1 MAYREEFDDRHEPPH
16 TRPES
21 ELKEGERRLVA
32 VLFSDMKGFT
42 SLSERADPEEV
53 DALMNQ
59 VFGRFEAIVRKHGGS
74 VEKYI
79 GDAMVAVFGY
89 PELHEDDAARAIDSA
104 LEFNALVRRGWAGL
118 PPGLSFR
125 SGVHAGL
132 VTTGRRGDYDVV
144 TGHTMAVAARLQ
156 SAAQP
161 GGVLVSQAVREA
173 CERHFDF
180 SAPAELSVKG
190 KEEAVLAYQALSRRK
205 ALFSYAGPFV
215 DRKEPLEF
223 LTGEYLKHM
232 RGRPRG
238 VYVVGDGGIGK
249 TRLVAEFWSRL
260 RAFPEFNAGF
270 VAVNPSSFGSAE
282 YASVLHAAAD
292 FMDLRSDAGYDEYR
306 AAAERLGLGEQY
318 LADAYGLW
326 KPEGRPAA
334 ESRFVAAVSALYDAV
349 FSSGGGLYPELVVVD
364 NARLMDEKSLEFFRG
379 YLASAEHKPFVV
391 LCDRAPDPRASRVF
405 GADERLVLEP
415 LGETDAAEL
424 ARALVNLD
432 GAALDDEAI
441 ALIVERSQGYPLFI
455 EEYVKLARTSRDPSA
470 VPDSVQTTI
479 LAALDRLE
487 AEERS
492 LAQKLSVFRVP
503 FSAAFAQ
510 AVHERTRGGERR
522 DEEDEG
528 GQGSRSDAA
537 EALLRRLA
545 AERVLVPAGDG
556 LWAFKHAI
564 VRDAIYASL
573 LHHNRR
579 VLHGVAAELIRPQ
592 GRAADVFYH
601 LCAAEDWAA
610 ARSFLVKE
618 RPQLPLESAAL
629 VQTLIEH
636 CPEERSA
643 ELIELHFIK
652 YATHFNNHHYEG
664 LREIIQDMYA
674 LALKARNRFYLAR
687 CYHLFLTSYYMSLD
701 YRTAVIYGRKALDSY
716 AGGARDAKGLG
727 DAYRLTNARG
737 ASNARYF
744 LALSY
749 LGLDDFQAAREVLAG
764 IDRSHEPGAMTYAE
778 GMAIYARLAGEHA
791 EAARVNVI
799 LMEGA
804 RQRGDEDEVCK
815 RQAVAMADALKDFSF
830 DAAAYIDNPDRLYCG
845 LEPELAVGYY
855 AALGVA
861 YGLEGKAEAAA
872 KAFDS
877 SLYYKTQ
884 ARSDVE
890 RAQCGAQLAW
900 AMLLAGRDREARAVA
915 LEALA
920 AANRCRHHAAAFS
933 LGLILAELALR
944 DGERTRAQAARE
956 LEFFL
961 RDAAVMVEAPVYR
974 DRATMARFWFLAW
987 LHLES
992 CEEAPDDEAEELLCW
1007 DERDEYLE
1015 RAQRLLREELA
1026 ALPDDRC
1033 RELCLSLSVFGRIME
1048 GE

>member
-16 TRPES
+16 TRPS
-21 ELKEGERRLVA
+21 AELKEGERRLVA

-144 TGHTMAVAARLQ
+144 TGHTMAIAARLQ
-156 SAAQP
+156 SAAQA
-161 GGVLVSQAVREA
+161 GGVLVSHAVRES
-173 CERHFDF
+173 CERQFAF
-180 SAPAELSVKG
+180 SAPQELSVKG
-190 KEEAVLAYQALSRRK
+190 KDESVLAYQALARRK
-205 ALFSYAGPFV
+205 ALFQYSTPFV
-215 DRKEPLEF
+215 DRREPLEL

-270 VAVNPSSFGSAE
+270 IAVNPSSFGSAE
-282 YASVLHAAAD
+282 YASVMHAAAD
-292 FMDLRSDAGYDEYR
+292 FMDLRSDAGYEDFM
-306 AAAERLGLGEQY
+306 AAAERLGLEEQC

-326 KPEGRPAA
+326 KPEARPAA
-334 ESRFVAAVSALYDAV
+334 ESRFVAALSALFDGI
-349 FSSGGGLYPELVVVD
+349 FSSGGGLYPDLVVVD
-364 NARLMDEKSLEFFRG
+364 NARFMDEKSLEFFRG
-379 YLASAEHKPFVV
+379 YLASAERKPFVV
-391 LCDRAPDPRASRVF
+391 LCDRAPDPRASRIF

-415 LGETDAAEL
+415 LSQADAEEL
-424 ARALVNLD
+424 ARALVALD
-432 GAALDDEAI
+432 GAALDDEAV
-441 ALIVERSQGYPLFI
+441 ALIVERSQGFPLFI
-455 EEYVKLARTSRDPSA
+455 EEYVKLARTSRDPAA

-503 FSAAFAQ
+503 FPTAFAQ
-510 AVHERTRGGERR
+510 AVHERTRGGERGA
-522 DEEDEG
+522 ELDEG
-528 GQGSRSDAA
+528 DDGRVGAA
-537 EALLRRLA
+537 DSLIRRLA
-545 AERVLVPAGDG
+545 AERILVPAGDG

-601 LCAAEDWAA
+601 LCAAEDWGA

-618 RPQLPLESAAL
+618 RPPLPLESAAL

-636 CPEERSA
+636 CPEDRSA

-716 AGGARDAKGLG
+716 AGGARDAGGLG

-737 ASNARYF
+737 AANARYF

-749 LGLDDFQAAREVLAG
+749 LGLCEFEAAREVLAG
-764 IDRSHEPGAMTYAE
+764 IDRSHEPGALSYAE
-778 GMAIYARLAGEHA
+778 GMAVYARMAGEHA

-799 LMEGA
+799 LMERA

-815 RQAVAMADALKDFSF
+815 RQAVAMADALKDFCF
-830 DAAAYIDNPDRLYCG
+830 DAAAFIDNPDRLYCS
-845 LEPELAVGYY
+845 LEPELAVSYY

-861 YGLEGKAEAAA
+861 YGLAGKAEAAA

-877 SLYYKTQ
+877 AAYYKTQ

-890 RAQCGAQLAW
+890 RAQCGAQLSW
-900 AMLLAGRDREARAVA
+900 ALLLAGRDEEGRAAA

-933 LGLILAELALR
+933 LGLILAELALK
-944 DGERTRAQAARE
+944 DGERGRPQAVRE

-961 RDAAVMVEAPVYR
+961 RDAAVMAEAPVYR
-974 DRATMARFWFLAW
+974 DRAAMARFWYFAW
-987 LHLES
+987 VYLES
-992 CEEAPDDEAEELLCW
+992 CEEAPDDDAEELLSW

-1033 RELCLSLSVFGRIME
+1033 RELCLGLSVFARIME
-1048 GE
+1048 GR